1 IQTNGTLLDEDWCRF
16 LATEG
21 FAVGLSLD
29 GPPETHD
36 RHRVTKDWKPTH
48 EQLEH
53 FKNFCASI
61 ATPEV
66 LAQVLNPANHP
77 KSKAGQYNRRPWM
90 SELYDLRDEIVQG
103 LWRKRW
109 EEEGKLRDEE
119 DAKADKEVRACK
131 YCVMGDVFDLVWLDA
146 PGRWSIELL
155 GACSKC
161 SKGTDLPSKEII
173 ALAKSLGSNCRAV
186 LWELGIQLLVLRLAM
201 SKQVGRGELEH
212 VLRSMTATFKAN
224 RTKRKRH
231 QREVQA
237 GSKEE
242 IPF

>member
-1 IQTNGTLLDEDWCRF
+1 MTTPENTPGDLPTKKDLIRKYLLDYDW
-16 LATEG
+16 T
-21 FAVGLSLD
+21 
-29 GPPETHD
+29 
-36 RHRVTKDWKPTH
+36 PTD

-77 KSKAGQYNRRPWM
+77 QNKAGRHYRPRVA
-90 SELYDLRDEIVQG
+90 ELYDLRDSIFLA
-103 LWRKRW
+103 LWKKKSDSERS
-109 EEEGKLRDEE
+109 LRDEE
-119 DAKADKEVRACK
+119 DVKADLEIRACK
-131 YCVMGDVFDLVWLDA
+131 YCVSGTVFDLVWLDA

-237 GSKEE
+237 SSREE